1 VVTHSCDIINTK
13 EPFIEVLPCHKIDK
27 VDGVNVGGR
36 NQRTLDFSL
45 HGSNYRVFAY
55 EKTKVEKEG
64 DSLDESDS
72 QPMGRIERPD
82 MFQSWLASRYYR
94 QTLPDCVNEFLKKTL
109 RLQEVVKHCGQ
120 ALLQVWLYL
129 DNSSGQKETTISDY
143 EMQLYFILDSE
154 TETNEQLKSY
164 ITKKENGIM
173 KELDVHQRPQDIEIA
188 IRGDDEITYKE
199 TRGLVAFNLDYLSYR
214 D

>member
-1 VVTHSCDIINTK
+1 
-13 EPFIEVLPCHKIDK
+13 
-27 VDGVNVGGR
+27 
-36 NQRTLDFSL
+36 
-45 HGSNYRVFAY
+45 
-55 EKTKVEKEG
+55 
-64 DSLDESDS
+64 
-72 QPMGRIERPD
+72 M
-82 MFQSWLASRYYR
+82 
-94 QTLPDCVNEFLKKTL
+94 NEFLKKTL

>member
-1 VVTHSCDIINTK
+1 MRGDLEQGQIVKVEDRDLFLNCPCVLVVTHSCDIINTK

-94 QTLPDCVNEFLKKTL
+94 QTLPDCVNEFLKKPCVC
-109 RLQEVVKHCGQ
+109 RK
-120 ALLQVWLYL
+120 
-129 DNSSGQKETTISDY
+129 
-143 EMQLYFILDSE
+143 
-154 TETNEQLKSY
+154 
-164 ITKKENGIM
+164 
-173 KELDVHQRPQDIEIA
+173 
-188 IRGDDEITYKE
+188 
-199 TRGLVAFNLDYLSYR
+199 
-214 D
+214 